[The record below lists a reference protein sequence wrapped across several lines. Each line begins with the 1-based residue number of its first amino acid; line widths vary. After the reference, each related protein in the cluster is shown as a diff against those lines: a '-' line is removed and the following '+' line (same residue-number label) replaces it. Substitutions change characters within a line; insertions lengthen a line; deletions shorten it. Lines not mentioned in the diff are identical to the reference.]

1 LNAQPSRKIT
11 DQQLKILWGIGAVCA
26 FRGCGQWLVQE
37 ASANDPAAV
46 VGQMAHIVAHSDQG
60 PRADPS
66 YPPERR
72 NLAENLILLCP
83 THHVLVDAQD
93 STYTVEELRGWKAAE
108 ERLVRETLGAKIRA
122 VGFEELARATRS
134 LLAAPAEAL
143 TDIEP
148 PLKPREKLALNG
160 LTAATEGTLNI
171 GYCAT
176 TMSKRSSRA
185 PRRSSRATGT
195 PSRPDFGAST
205 GSSPTRGLPATRC
218 SSRSPTGAPKA
229 IQPWRRRQPA

>member
-108 ERLVRETLGAKIRA
+108 ERLVRGFRFDVEIERARSAGVSNMKVFAFDITLLQLWSEHPQAPGFVIHDSLLYDSVDERQKALALDLAAREAEERGWQYICTFNSDELP
-122 VGFEELARATRS
+122 VGLIPDDSPARADPILT
-134 LLAAPAEAL
+134 L
-143 TDIEP
+143 TD
-148 PLKPREKLALNG
+148 
-160 LTAATEGTLNI
+160 ATDDGMLL
-171 GYCAT
+171 G
-176 TMSKRSSRA
+176 
-185 PRRSSRATGT
+185 RRFS
-195 PSRPDFGAST
+195 
-205 GSSPTRGLPATRC
+205 
-218 SSRSPTGAPKA
+218 
-229 IQPWRRRQPA
+229 